1 LNDRMDV
8 ACKIMMDFSYRTGI
22 LGSEKPKRYLW
33 TDAFAV
39 CNFLA
44 IYKLKKDKTYL
55 DLALK
60 LVEQVHHVLGKHRGD
75 DGRTGWISG
84 LNDDEAEK
92 HPTIGGLRI
101 GKKLPERGL
110 NEPLNWDLEWDR
122 DGQYYHYLTKWMHAL
137 NKVFLTT
144 GEEKYLIWA
153 IELAKRAHS
162 AFTYTTPNGKRS
174 MYWKMSIDLS
184 RPLVESMGQHDPL
197 EGYIVYNELQLA
209 ASNLKNIPS
218 LEWEIKDILEIV
230 NQEKYWFTNDPLGIG
245 ELLSNAYKIVEL
257 MFNRSIIDNELLI
270 KVLEAAYV
278 SLEVYLDK
286 GLFNLPAYYRLP
298 FREFGLSIGLKS
310 MMKLKEMI
318 NEFRESIPEEAKS
331 LIKLIS
337 LYTPLTEK
345 IEKFWIESRNR
356 KYKTWKEHVDINE
369 IMLVTSLIPNGY
381 IGVDIDENI
390 W

>member
-1 LNDRMDV
+1 MNDRMDV
-8 ACKIMMDFSYRTGI
+8 ACKIMMDFSHRTGI

-84 LNDDEAEK
+84 LNDYEAEK

-101 GKKLPERGL
+101 GKKLPERRL

-122 DGQYYHYLTKWMHAL
+122 DGQYYHYLTKWTHAL

-209 ASNLKNIPS
+209 ASNLKNVPS

-318 NEFRESIPEEAKS
+318 NEFREAIPEEAKS